1 MAKFAQGK
9 YTIKNPNKYVGKGQ
23 PTYRSSWEYK
33 FMEFCDNTESVL
45 KWASEAIQIPYRNP
59 FTNKNT
65 VYVPDFFIV
74 YEDKDKKRHAELIEI
89 KPRNQTLM
97 ESAKS
102 NKEKAQVILN
112 AHKWN
117 AAKSYCAANG
127 LVFRVI
133 NEQHIF
139 QGTRQ

>member
-9 YTIKNPNKYVGKGQ
+9 YTIKNPYKYVGKGQ
-23 PTYRSSWEYK
+23 PTYRSSWEFK
-33 FMEFCDNTESVL
+33 FMEFCDNNESVL

-65 VYVPDFFIV
+65 VYIPDFFIV
-74 YEDKDKKRHAELIEI
+74 YEDKDKIKHAELIEI
-89 KPRNQTLM
+89 KPKNQTIM

-102 NKEKAQVILN
+102 HKEKAQVVLN
-112 AHKWN
+112 MHKWN
-117 AAKSYCAANG
+117 AAKNYCAANG

-139 QGTRQ
+139 QGTK